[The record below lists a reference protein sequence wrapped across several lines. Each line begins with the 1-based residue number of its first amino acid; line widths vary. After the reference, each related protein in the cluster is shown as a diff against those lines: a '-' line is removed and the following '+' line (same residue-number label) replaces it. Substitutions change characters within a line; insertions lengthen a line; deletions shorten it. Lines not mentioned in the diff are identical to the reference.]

1 MASDGWALGGGF
13 AVRPRAQTTLD
24 FAIGIS
30 VFLLIV
36 LFVFIFIPGTL
47 DPFTVGAQ
55 EQTVTS
61 DRVADSLSEGLLGD
75 PAEPYV
81 LDRFCTVEFFAE
93 APDGNPPVACRY
105 DGADLQEWV
114 GVKSRQSLNITVS
127 GNTTAGVSGSNVL
140 CWDDGGASL
149 AEPGAAGTPCDD
161 GADVRLTAGDAP
173 PTDNAATV
181 RARRVVSL
189 AAEDVTIRV
198 VMW

>member
-1 MASDGWALGGGF
+1 M
-13 AVRPRAQTTLD
+13 RPRAQTTLD

-30 VFLLIV
+30 IFLLIV
-36 LFVFIFIPGTL
+36 LFVFVFIPGTL

-75 PAEPYV
+75 PATPYV
-81 LDRFCTVEFFAE
+81 LDRYCTVAFFAE
-93 APDGNPPVACRY
+93 APDGDPPGACRY
-105 DGADLQEWV
+105 SGDDLQDWV

-127 GNTTAGVSGSNVL
+127 GNTTAAIDGSNVL
-140 CWDDGGASL
+140 CWDEDAASL
-149 AEPGAAGTPCDD
+149 AETGSGSPCVSSDT
-161 GADVRLTAGDAP
+161 RLTAGDAP

-181 RARRVVSL
+181 IARRVVHL
-189 AAEDVTIRV
+189 AAQDVTIRV

>member
-114 GVKSRQSLNITVS
+114 GVKSRQSLNVTVS
-127 GNTTAGVSGSNVL
+127 GNTTAAIAGSNLL
-140 CWDDGGASL
+140 CWDQDAASL
-149 AEPGAAGTPCDD
+149 AETGSGSPCVASDTQ
-161 GADVRLTAGDAP
+161 LSAGDAP

-181 RARRVVSL
+181 TARRVVHL
-189 AAEDVTIRV
+189 AAQDVTIRV